1 MTAGDGP
8 AASATVPEAPAPPA
22 VVKTTSLLTTLGVGG
37 VIAGVLLVVVYS
49 LTLPAIEANKQKD

>member
-8 AASATVPEAPAPPA
+8 APSATVPEAPAPPA
-22 VVKTTSLLTTLGVGG
+22 AVRTTSLLTTLGAGG

-49 LTLPAIEANKQKD
+49 LTLPAIEANK